1 MSHDTAVHR
10 AIRPAIRVLAKTRV
24 VPDHL
29 TALRFAT
36 ALGAAVAFAQ
46 GARGWISVGAGL
58 FLISALLDRA
68 DGELARQTRR
78 FRQHGYR
85 YDLLSDCAAGVLSF
99 IGLGFGAMGGPLGP
113 WALVFGL
120 VAGLGVTILFWQ
132 IDVRGERELPGI
144 AGAGGRAVIDPD
156 DAMLLVPPLLW
167 CFGADAVLWPAGTL
181 TPALAPWVLL
191 RASAH
196 RWQVPAHTK
205 RRHESGQV
213 R

>member
-10 AIRPAIRVLAKTRV
+10 AIRPAVRMLAKTGIM
-24 VPDHL
+24 PDHL

-36 ALGAAVAFAQ
+36 ALGAASLFAL
-46 GARGWISVGAGL
+46 GSRGWVDVGAGL

-78 FRQHGYR
+78 FSQHGYR

-99 IGLGFGAMGGPLGP
+99 VGLGFGAMGGPLGP
-113 WALVFGL
+113 WALVFG
-120 VAGLGVTILFWQ
+120 VAAGLGVTILFWQ
-132 IDVRGERELPGI
+132 IDLRGERKLPGI

-181 TPALAPWVLL
+181 TPALALWILL
-191 RASAH
+191 RAWAGL
-196 RWQVPAHTK
+196 RRVPAPTG
-205 RRHESGQV
+205 RRQESGPV